1 MTTEAPVPGPA
12 ADPGTN
18 PKQAATTTPARRNDV
33 QPARR
38 IIDSAELLQHGT
50 ELQIAHDGAVYT
62 LRLTRQNKLILTK

>member
-12 ADPGTN
+12 APGDTASAN
-18 PKQAATTTPARRNDV
+18 TARPKPAR
-33 QPARR
+33 QERR